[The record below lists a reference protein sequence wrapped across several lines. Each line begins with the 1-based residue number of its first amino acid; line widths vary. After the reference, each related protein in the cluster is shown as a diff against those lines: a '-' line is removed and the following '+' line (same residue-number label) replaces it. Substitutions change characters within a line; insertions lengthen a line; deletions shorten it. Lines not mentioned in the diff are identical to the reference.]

1 MVIVIMQVNEIL
13 SLPIGVVKLLRDAF
27 ICKIYHV
34 APMKPLLIA
43 TKFFRS
49 LFGCKECTNAWYDG
63 VDGLS
68 KKCLYCNEPKGYA
81 FTFQFK
87 GMDEFFVGVW
97 EWDLTMCEEN
107 SAKR

>member
-1 MVIVIMQVNEIL
+1 MVIDIMQVNQIL

-49 LFGCKECTNAWYDG
+49 LFGCKECTNAWYEG

-87 GMDEFFVGVW
+87 GMDEFFVWV
-97 EWDLTMCEEN
+97 
-107 SAKR
+107 

>member
-1 MVIVIMQVNEIL
+1 MKNL
-13 SLPIGVVKLLRDAF
+13 TLLDTLQ
-27 ICKIYHV
+27 KIIIIIIIEW
-34 APMKPLLIA
+34 KKSGKQRFL
-43 TKFFRS
+43 K
-49 LFGCKECTNAWYDG
+49 FGCKECTNVWYEG